1 MSSSFADLLEE
12 KLGKHNPE
20 DVKYYKIYNFIFID
34 IFIQIEEIILDEIIN
49 IDKLTDDIQSTIEKY
64 TQLIHLSMNNMGLT
78 SLEKFPK
85 LKELQI
91 VS

>member
-49 IDKLTDDIQSTIEKY
+49 IDKLTDDI
-64 TQLIHLSMNNMGLT
+64 
-78 SLEKFPK
+78 
-85 LKELQI
+85 
-91 VS
+91 